1 VSLAVVNGT
10 VRVGVTPDV
19 VVVVAVGVAE
29 ADEIGSVGVTSGI
42 VGVPSGIV
50 SVGVSVAVEA
60 AVGVAG
66 ALWVGVLLAVVN
78 GMVSVA
84 VAVGVVA
91 DVFVGV
97 DVADDVANG
106 SVGVAASVAVGV
118 TVALAGGVLVAVV
131 NGMVRVGITT
141 AELVAIGVIED
152 VTSGNVGV
160 ASAIGSVGVA
170 SAIVTVVVASG
181 IVTVGVGIAVGVL
194 DTATAAHSDGYGTIA
209 GAARLARHRASK
221 RPTHERQLTISSSVT
236 IAASHDSPPGTVTAG
251 QVGAK
256 PMAAGVRSSAPPHD
270 LSAPPHARQVLVT
283 NLSST
288 AASAA
293 VAPASGHG
301 PMLLPRS
308 TLSSHWK
315 RIRVD
320 FMRKSVDCLPSAR

>member
-1 VSLAVVNGT
+1 M
-10 VRVGVTPDV
+10 GVTPDVDVDVVVVVVV

-42 VGVPSGIV
+42 VGVASGIV

-60 AVGVAG
+60 AVAVAG

-84 VAVGVVA
+84 VGVVA
-91 DVFVGV
+91 DVFV

-106 SVGVAASVAVGV
+106 S
-118 TVALAGGVLVAVV
+118 
-131 NGMVRVGITT
+131 
-141 AELVAIGVIED
+141 
-152 VTSGNVGV
+152 VGV

-170 SAIVTVVVASG
+170 SAIVTVAVASG

-270 LSAPPHARQVLVT
+270 LSAPPQARQVLVT

-301 PMLLPRS
+301 PMLLPRR